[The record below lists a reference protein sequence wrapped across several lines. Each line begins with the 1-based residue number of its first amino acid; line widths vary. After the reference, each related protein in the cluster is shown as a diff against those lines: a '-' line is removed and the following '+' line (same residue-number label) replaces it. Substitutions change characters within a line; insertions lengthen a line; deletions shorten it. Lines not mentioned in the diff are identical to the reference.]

1 MNIQE
6 EAGSSVIGTRDTVG
20 QLDLLEVYR
29 ENQRKRQPKRT
40 LLGLKQS
47 TEIGFQGN
55 PYKGA

>member
-6 EAGSSVIGTRDTVG
+6 EAGSSVIATRDTVG

-29 ENQRKRQPKRT
+29 ENQRKRKQKRT
-40 LLGLKQS
+40 LLGFKQA
-47 TEIGFQGN
+47 TEIGFQGK